1 MNNDKFKIKIAS
13 ASCNQTAMDWPRNV
27 KNIKTA
33 IKLAVK
39 DRADILCLEEL
50 TLTGYECGDNFYY
63 LDNQKTYELLY
74 TIATYAKE
82 LNPNLIIS
90 VGHTWYFADKN
101 LASQPERRKN
111 PLFNRINNHFNVQ
124 SIIAGGK
131 IVAMS
136 AKRYLFNYERGYE
149 KRHFEEWS
157 ENDANRYEGS
167 YHGTI
172 EIELPTGRK
181 IPFGAPVIELYDS
194 DKNKRA
200 NINHV
205 MCEEYWVG
213 SKFDNSENN
222 SSYEQDNPLA
232 QKARYFDITIA
243 INPNASPPE
252 ANKIEKHKELCKLAS
267 KYCSIFVHT
276 DGLGSSGS
284 SFAQFGSRIMAQNG
298 KIISEGKRCSFKDV
312 AYTSQIV
319 EVNSAKDKGN
329 KPHRIIEH
337 CFADEYIQAV
347 QDGPAKWE
355 YGEYQEFEEELRC
368 ECLWLFD
375 YARKNKIH
383 GFVEALSGG
392 ADSGYNATKVRVMI
406 ELAISELG
414 IEGFFVA
421 MPYLKFKD
429 EAIAMYKDKG
439 KAEVVNFI
447 MQNMLTCVYMGT
459 DNSSEN
465 TLNAAKALATGIGAK
480 FEYKNLQELLET
492 YAKIYSGKDSHSINE
507 MNPVAYEN
515 IQARMRQVL
524 IMLYAN
530 VENKLAIANP
540 NLDEG
545 RNSYA
550 TWGGDLHG
558 GMVSGN
564 AHKNKQRQLDHMKIL
579 MERGLS
585 EDVKPIKAL
594 ELTLKNKPSAEL
606 QPKDKSG
613 KVTQFDEEQL
623 GRSFEQMDVISY
635 FMLYERPLSQN
646 GRRNS
651 PIEVFKKCKNHP
663 AFKNDSLELLHN
675 RIQLSYQKWAHAQ
688 FKIHGSPVAATYGR
702 NVDHQLSMR
711 TPNISS
717 NFRPEL
723 VQLAI
728 YVLEKIALRDDKEIE
743 TLTKSL
749 YKKALLEQEFID
761 SIFSKMWDSTANDG
775 LPIKIE
781 KLYEYILSQTF
792 E

>member
-1 MNNDKFKIKIAS
+1 
-13 ASCNQTAMDWPRNV
+13 
-27 KNIKTA
+27 
-33 IKLAVK
+33 
-39 DRADILCLEEL
+39 
-50 TLTGYECGDNFYY
+50 
-63 LDNQKTYELLY
+63 
-74 TIATYAKE
+74 
-82 LNPNLIIS
+82 
-90 VGHTWYFADKN
+90 
-101 LASQPERRKN
+101 
-111 PLFNRINNHFNVQ
+111 
-124 SIIAGGK
+124 
-131 IVAMS
+131 
-136 AKRYLFNYERGYE
+136 
-149 KRHFEEWS
+149 
-157 ENDANRYEGS
+157 
-167 YHGTI
+167 
-172 EIELPTGRK
+172 
-181 IPFGAPVIELYDS
+181 
-194 DKNKRA
+194 
-200 NINHV
+200 
-205 MCEEYWVG
+205 
-213 SKFDNSENN
+213 
-222 SSYEQDNPLA
+222 
-232 QKARYFDITIA
+232 
-243 INPNASPPE
+243 
-252 ANKIEKHKELCKLAS
+252 
-267 KYCSIFVHT
+267 
-276 DGLGSSGS
+276 
-284 SFAQFGSRIMAQNG
+284 
-298 KIISEGKRCSFKDV
+298 
-312 AYTSQIV
+312 
-319 EVNSAKDKGN
+319 
-329 KPHRIIEH
+329 
-337 CFADEYIQAV
+337 
-347 QDGPAKWE
+347 
-355 YGEYQEFEEELRC
+355 
-368 ECLWLFD
+368 
-375 YARKNKIH
+375 
-383 GFVEALSGG
+383 
-392 ADSGYNATKVRVMI
+392 
-406 ELAISELG
+406 
-414 IEGFFVA
+414 
-421 MPYLKFKD
+421 
-429 EAIAMYKDKG
+429 
-439 KAEVVNFI
+439 
-447 MQNMLTCVYMGT
+447 MGT
-459 DNSSEN
+459 DNSSDD
-465 TLNAAKALATGIGAK
+465 TLNAAKFLATGIGAK
-480 FEYKNLQELLET
+480 FEYKNLQELIET
-492 YAKIYSGKDSHSINE
+492 YAKIYSGKNSHYINE